1 MGRNGCSISI
11 PAQRTGGLGP
21 LSFEAQRGLYLHPVV
36 SPEREPLGVTNA
48 WTWVPEFKQ
57 GDVLVA
63 LDKAA
68 FGWFFVALKLRKSCN
83 NCNTHNAI
91 VPDTLNVN
99 VFIKGCAVSF
109 TAQDVVPISEAR
121 ARLTELA
128 DDVVSGAE
136 KLLTKNGA
144 AYVALVDAKKLDYY
158 HALEEEHASLVLL
171 TEAEAGLREVL
182 AGHRVSNADLMK
194 GLS

>member
-1 MGRNGCSISI
+1 MN
-11 PAQRTGGLGP
+11 
-21 LSFEAQRGLYLHPVV
+21 
-36 SPEREPLGVTNA
+36 
-48 WTWVPEFKQ
+48 
-57 GDVLVA
+57 
-63 LDKAA
+63 
-68 FGWFFVALKLRKSCN
+68 
-83 NCNTHNAI
+83 
-91 VPDTLNVN
+91 
-99 VFIKGCAVSF
+99 F

-144 AYVALVDAKKLDYY
+144 AYVAIVDAKKLDYY

-182 AGHRVSNADLMK
+182 AGHRVSNADLLK
-194 GLS
+194 TLS